1 MVTGILV
8 MATRLIEYRHV
19 RSSVARVSYSQ
30 QLVYIVIRSVVTFVV
45 RVSYRERTEVSHL

>member
-1 MVTGILV
+1 MVPGIHV
-8 MATRLIEYRHV
+8 MDTRLIEYRHI

-30 QLVYIVIRSVVTFVV
+30 QLVYMVIRSVVTFVV